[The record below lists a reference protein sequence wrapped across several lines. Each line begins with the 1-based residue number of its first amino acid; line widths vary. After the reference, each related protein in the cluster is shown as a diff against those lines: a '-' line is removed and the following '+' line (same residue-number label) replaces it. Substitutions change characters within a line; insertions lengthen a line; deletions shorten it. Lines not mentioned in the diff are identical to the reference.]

1 MIPKRLSKEAGLLS
15 ENHRFSNDSLSLD
28 MGLMGS
34 RYVYPRSALGIPCKL
49 EVAACLTVPVP
60 GLGVEVSAT

>member
-1 MIPKRLSKEAGLLS
+1 MIQGVLGYGP
-15 ENHRFSNDSLSLD
+15 HQ
-28 MGLMGS
+28 GS
-34 RYVYPRSALGIPCKL
+34 RYVRYVYPRSALGIPCKL